1 MSDSFKETLKQF
13 PFGHQGIN
21 HMKALVRN
29 YVYWPD
35 MDTLHIS
42 FKYQLVS
49 NFPRKNKD
57 VYVAG
62 PINGPQYCSVVN
74 VYSK

>member
-1 MSDSFKETLKQF
+1 
-13 PFGHQGIN
+13 
-21 HMKALVRN
+21 MKALVRN
-29 YVYWPD
+29 YVY
-35 MDTLHIS
+35 IS
-42 FKYQLVS
+42 FKCQLVS

-62 PINGPQYCSVVN
+62 PINGPQYCN

>member
-1 MSDSFKETLKQF
+1 
-13 PFGHQGIN
+13 
-21 HMKALVRN
+21 MKALVRN

-35 MDTLHIS
+35 MDTFHIS
-42 FKYQLVS
+42 FKCQLVS

-62 PINGPQYCSVVN
+62 PINGPQYCN